1 VLDKLLNPATAAAT
15 SRGAATANPELLP
28 FALGPGLQILLAED
42 NAVNQKLVVRLL
54 ENYGHTVV
62 VAGNGQEALDLLAQ
76 QHFDAVLMDV
86 QMPVVGGLEATAQ
99 IRARD
104 NGDGRRVPI
113 IAMTAH
119 ALKGDRERCL
129 AAGMDAYLAKPI
141 EARELLQ
148 TICDL
153 CAPPTEL
160 LRRGDGS

>member
-1 VLDKLLNPATAAAT
+1 NGED
-15 SRGAATANPELLP
+15 
-28 FALGPGLQILLAED
+28 ALERLAE
-42 NAVNQKLVVRLL
+42 
-54 ENYGHTVV
+54 
-62 VAGNGQEALDLLAQ
+62 

-86 QMPVVGGLEATAQ
+86 QMPVVGVLEATAQ

-129 AAGMDAYLAKPI
+129 AAGMDAYLAKPV

-148 TICDL
+148 TIADL

-160 LRRGDGS
+160 LRRRDGA